1 MTKSQTSIYN
11 RYLNSSDYEL
21 RHVYGSWSWAKENA
35 MEHCKNEMFKK
46 GGHNLKIVSHNV
58 NVFTV
63 GFVYT
68 DEETGKEMFN
78 YITRD
83 RNESWEL

>member
-1 MTKSQTSIYN
+1 MTKSQNSIYN

-35 MEHCKNEMFKK
+35 MESCKRRMAEKDGF
-46 GGHNLKIVSHNV
+46 GLKIISHNC

-68 DEETGKEMFN
+68 DEETGKQMFN
-78 YITRD
+78 YISRD
-83 RNESWEL
+83 RNESWEI